1 MCHSPTPGDIH
12 PSPNHIEYASPD
24 AVTWLHTGRVTVTGA
39 WVGSVGSV
47 VVVVVVF
54 VVCVKMPVAA
64 LHTATSSWHAPKKV
78 NITLLHDVGGAAVCG
93 AA

>member
-1 MCHSPTPGDIH
+1 MCHSPSPLESH
-12 PSPNHIEYASPD
+12 PSANHIEYASPD
-24 AVTWLHTGRVTVTGA
+24 AVTWLHTERVTVMSP
-39 WVGSVGSV
+39 VIGSV